1 MKQIYI
7 NYLFVIGIIFGA
19 ANGSIYGDFRK
30 MISGIEYLGIGNDSN
45 KVNVQFNGDLIASA
59 DWKSDQGLY
68 HNQIYIYSGYN
79 LIFIEEYIEES
90 LSKHIYFI
98 ASDKSDEYFSHV
110 YGKSFN
116 STDDHITEVFYEKN
130 KLPVSYEFSS
140 INNQKI
146 GSIDLTYD
154 SKDHLVREVWYHGK
168 NKIREFENR
177 FDPTRGSYDI
187 IERDGNGNIIR
198 MESIK

>member
-1 MKQIYI
+1 MKRIYI
-7 NYLFVIGIIFGA
+7 NYLFMIIGVVNGAIYTDFG
-19 ANGSIYGDFRK
+19 N
-30 MISGIEYLGIGNDSN
+30 MISGIEYFGIENDSN

-59 DWKSDQGLY
+59 DWKSDEGIY
-68 HNQIYIYSGYN
+68 HNQVYIYNGPN
-79 LIFIEEYIEES
+79 LIFIEEYVEES
-90 LSKHIYFI
+90 LSRHIYFI

-110 YGKSFN
+110 YGKNFS
-116 STDDHITEVFYEKN
+116 STDNYITEVFYKRN

-146 GSIDLTYD
+146 GSIDLMYD
-154 SKDHLVREVWYHGK
+154 SKDHLIREVWYHRE

-177 FDPTRGSYDI
+177 FDPNRGSYDI
-187 IERDGNGNIIR
+187 IERDRNGNIIR